1 MSLPDFYQITPEPVG
16 SPHFETFFAELTDTL
31 GSGIRLLQLRAKQLG
46 PREHLD
52 VARRTRDLCRQ
63 SGAILMLNGPIDMA
77 REVGCDGVHL
87 GSDALMSLRSRPV
100 PDTVLLSAA
109 CHSAEQLEQ
118 AARMAVDF
126 VTLCLP
132 SFEHERIRM
141 PTRSAGNASPNW
153 LSVRA
158 SPCSPW
164 GACIRTC
171 SIKPSAPEPGA
182 SQRFPRPGA
191 IDPPARDRPTRVDE
205 RPRAPRAYRFIR

>member
-1 MSLPDFYQITPEPVG
+1 MKDMSLPDFYQITPEPVG

-126 VTLCLP
+126 VTLSPVLRTRTHP
-132 SFEHERIRM
+132 DADPLGWERFTELAQRARVPVFALGGMHPDMLDQAKRAGAWGVAAISA
-141 PTRSAGNASPNW
+141 TWCHRSAGA
-153 LSVRA
+153 
-158 SPCSPW
+158 
-164 GACIRTC
+164 
-171 SIKPSAPEPGA
+171 
-182 SQRFPRPGA
+182 
-191 IDPPARDRPTRVDE
+191 
-205 RPRAPRAYRFIR
+205 